1 MDTLPQKKS
10 VVDAAPR
17 AAEKRKSRAG
27 DITPATKEEI
37 EATPAVAN
45 NTDGSY
51 KRKRMFSE
59 CDGKEESIWD
69 APMRTSQ
76 SWPRYLVVSSEETG
90 RPAKSLSVFK
100 IERALKKNGITNV
113 GSVSQLTSGDLLIE
127 VTTEK
132 DSKRL
137 LKAEF
142 FGDLPVDVE
151 PHMGLNRSRG
161 VVKSSDLDSCTEDE
175 LVREI
180 DGVSHARR
188 ITVRRAGKEIKTH
201 TWVLTFDTSK
211 PPISLRVAYLT
222 LPVRPFVPNPM
233 RCFNCHRFGHGK
245 DKCRREAV
253 CPRCGK
259 GGHSEEQ
266 CSAEASCL
274 NCNGM
279 HSATSKECQKWKE
292 EKAIL
297 HYRAQHGGTFSQ
309 ARAAVM
315 PSLPKNVLG
324 KSFADAVKTFKAV
337 SGVPDDGKKLPVVG
351 NAKPSHSR
359 EPKKITT
366 PAFVGGDPGVPT
378 KNRFA
383 VLECEEEM
391 DVISV
396 SSSHSQRRPPNP
408 APTPPSSL
416 MDVEIHPPPS
426 SPPPRHS
433 HSPSNT
439 YTRH

>member
-1 MDTLPQKKS
+1 MWL
-10 VVDAAPR
+10 
-17 AAEKRKSRAG
+17 SRAG
-27 DITPATKEEI
+27 DITPTTKDKI

-51 KRKRMFSE
+51 KRKRIFSE

-211 PPISLRVAYLT
+211 PPTSLRVAYLT

-408 APTPPSSL
+408 APTPSSL